1 MRMTID
7 GFELNVPPKRNP
19 FGSDYVYREVVKE
32 TKKAYLVKTKCFRFN
47 SAITFKWIAKSVCK
61 VDENGDVFCP
71 SWLVDE
77 GIMDEYWK
85 TKATE
90 NRAAH

>member
-1 MRMTID
+1 MKMTFNGI
-7 GFELNVPPKRNP
+7 EIEVPPQRNP

-32 TKKAYLVKTKCFRFN
+32 TKKAYLIQTHCFRF
-47 SAITFKWIAKSVCK
+47 SDVTKFQWIGKSVCK

-77 GIMDEYWK
+77 GINDKYWTTIA
-85 TKATE
+85 TKQ
-90 NRAAH
+90 

>member
-1 MRMTID
+1 MKKTIC
-7 GFELNVPPKRNP
+7 GFEVEVPPQRNP

-32 TKKAYLVKTKCFRFN
+32 TQKAYLVKTKCFRFS

-71 SWLVDE
+71 CWLVDE
-77 GIMDEYWK
+77 GINDDYWK
-85 TKATE
+85 KVATKQ
-90 NRAAH
+90 